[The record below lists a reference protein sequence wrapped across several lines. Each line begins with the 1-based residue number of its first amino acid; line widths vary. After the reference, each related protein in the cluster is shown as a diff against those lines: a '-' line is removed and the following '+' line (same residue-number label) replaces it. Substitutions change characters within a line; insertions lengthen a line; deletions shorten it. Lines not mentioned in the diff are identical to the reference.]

1 MSQPKDP
8 AEYMAS
14 LFDKPRF
21 DGGVDPQGVEA
32 YEPDYDNVRLT
43 GQIRRVVK
51 VMINGEWRTLDEI
64 ATATGDP
71 HASISAQLRH
81 LRKER
86 FGSHVVLKR
95 ARGNRAVGLWE
106 YSLLWNAKVPRP

>member
-1 MSQPKDP
+1 MT
-8 AEYMAS
+8 

-32 YEPDYDNVRLT
+32 YESEYDDVRLT
-43 GQIRRVVK
+43 GQILRVVK
-51 VMINGEWRTLDEI
+51 CMIGGEWRTLDEI
-64 ATATGDP
+64 ARATGDP

-95 ARGNRAVGLWE
+95 ARGDRSMGLWE
-106 YSLLWNAKVPRP
+106 YSLLWNVQVPRP